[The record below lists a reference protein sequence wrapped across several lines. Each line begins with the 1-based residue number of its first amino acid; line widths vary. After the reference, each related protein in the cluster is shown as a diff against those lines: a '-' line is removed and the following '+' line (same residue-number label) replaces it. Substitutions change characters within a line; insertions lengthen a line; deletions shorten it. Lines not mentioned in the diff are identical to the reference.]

1 MIMGTIVKQVK
12 AYTLKETTEELKI
25 SEDDVLNFLKLRN
38 YIMKDGDR
46 YYATILGDEV
56 GFVINTNPSDVIGIT
71 EEGLERMRKAFC
83 CDYSKAERAK
93 VLRIVDEYNSSL
105 GL

>member
-1 MIMGTIVKQVK
+1 MIMGTVVRQIK

-25 SEDDVLNFLKLRN
+25 SEDDVLNFLKIRN

-46 YYATILGDEV
+46 YYATILGEEV
-56 GFVINTNPSDVIGIT
+56 HFVVNTNPSDVIGIT

-83 CDYSKAERAK
+83 CNYSQAERAK
-93 VLRIVDEYNSSL
+93 VLRIVDEYNSTL
-105 GL
+105 